1 MKTAREILNQ
11 IRWDDRLTAD
21 SFAIGYYDRVED
33 EIVRVAFKEI
43 QFPDDHH
50 FLFEVV
56 DEEGDLHSIPYH
68 RVKEIYQ
75 NGRLIWH
82 RNN

>member
-1 MKTAREILNQ
+1 MKTAQEILNQ

>member
-1 MKTAREILNQ
+1 VKTAREILNQ